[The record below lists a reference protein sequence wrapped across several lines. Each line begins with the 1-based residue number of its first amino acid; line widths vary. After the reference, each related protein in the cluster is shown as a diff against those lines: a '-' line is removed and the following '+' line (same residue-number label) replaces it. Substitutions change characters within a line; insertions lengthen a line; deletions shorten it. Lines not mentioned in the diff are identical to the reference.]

1 MASEIN
7 DRDSADSFLL
17 SMSSGRTPG
26 ISRVTVIDGI
36 DNYDLFEWIY
46 NQVKEKVPFLQYYK
60 GPDSHKLKRYQMG
73 RAKSQVKLVLIY
85 FKTFTF

>member
-1 MASEIN
+1 MTETRLIPFYCQCLRVELQES
-7 DRDSADSFLL
+7 
-17 SMSSGRTPG
+17 
-26 ISRVTVIDGI
+26 VTVIDGI